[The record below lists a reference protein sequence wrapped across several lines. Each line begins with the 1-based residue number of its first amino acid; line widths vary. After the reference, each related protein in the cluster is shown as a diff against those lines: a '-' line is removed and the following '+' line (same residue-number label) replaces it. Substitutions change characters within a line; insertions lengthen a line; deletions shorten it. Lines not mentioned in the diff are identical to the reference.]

1 VANLTTASYVS
12 QRTFYPL
19 QQGFTLLE
27 MVLVLFLMAMIAS
40 AALFLTENVEDQV
53 KFEDTRARMEAI
65 RMAIVGDT
73 SRSLN
78 GETEL
83 RGFVMD
89 MGRLPECIR
98 ELIDPQDCNGNAL
111 PLWQYD
117 DANSLAYGW
126 NGPYLQATSES
137 DGDSHFRDGYRNVGA
152 DAATDDLNSGWSDF
166 TSALDTLSVTSNGV
180 DGSDAAD
187 DITDNAL
194 INPNDHQVDLGSDWQ
209 TIPVSIDIPDNANFS
224 LNADSL
230 RLYLVQPVDGDLP
243 TLSLVTAEQDL
254 TLGLSEAF
262 PAFQVQYTDATDV
275 FSLTVAVGD
284 SIDFSP
290 AVTLAGTQ
298 TQIDISSDTV
308 ATYNHA
314 ASGQSLSFYLDATCG
329 TSCLS
334 GLANG
339 VDEADGMVNS
349 ITFNATPTIT
359 ISNLLNTPLTFVAPR
374 MGKPWIQV
382 LETAT
387 LAGTTITLLNGATI
401 TIPVDNDNG
410 IDQTIITF
418 TEDDDANGIVDA
430 DADITVSEAFTMVGN
445 RVITDTSGDVFY
457 VPSGTTQ
464 VGNTLTVPARLAVSM
479 GQRSLVVL
487 CDANNAIFTGFD
499 AGGACENDSA
509 DAQPDVTTLKFVP
522 RAISPSI
529 PNPLVWTI
537 Q

>member
-1 VANLTTASYVS
+1 
-12 QRTFYPL
+12 
-19 QQGFTLLE
+19 
-27 MVLVLFLMAMIAS
+27 
-40 AALFLTENVEDQV
+40 
-53 KFEDTRARMEAI
+53 
-65 RMAIVGDT
+65 
-73 SRSLN
+73 
-78 GETEL
+78 
-83 RGFVMD
+83 
-89 MGRLPECIR
+89 
-98 ELIDPQDCNGNAL
+98 
-111 PLWQYD
+111 
-117 DANSLAYGW
+117 
-126 NGPYLQATSES
+126 
-137 DGDSHFRDGYRNVGA
+137 
-152 DAATDDLNSGWSDF
+152 
-166 TSALDTLSVTSNGV
+166 
-180 DGSDAAD
+180 
-187 DITDNAL
+187 
-194 INPNDHQVDLGSDWQ
+194 
-209 TIPVSIDIPDNANFS
+209 
-224 LNADSL
+224 
-230 RLYLVQPVDGDLP
+230 
-243 TLSLVTAEQDL
+243 
-254 TLGLSEAF
+254 
-262 PAFQVQYTDATDV
+262 
-275 FSLTVAVGD
+275 
-284 SIDFSP
+284 
-290 AVTLAGTQ
+290 
-298 TQIDISSDTV
+298 
-308 ATYNHA
+308 
-314 ASGQSLSFYLDATCG
+314 
-329 TSCLS
+329 
-334 GLANG
+334 
-339 VDEADGMVNS
+339 MVNS